1 MSDRVWTS
9 ILVDGFYLA
18 SLAVSALFF
27 AATQRLTGARWSAG
41 LRRVPEALAL
51 TLPVGA
57 VMLLC
62 AVALGREALY
72 PWARPGT
79 FSGEPDFAGKIV
91 YLKPAFV
98 FARMALV
105 LAVWMGFAVWFRR
118 ASLDERAGRGA
129 TYERRLDRI
138 AAAFAPVFA
147 LTFTM
152 ASYDF
157 LISLDPRWFST
168 MFAVYVFAGSFVQGI
183 AAITLATVILRRRR
197 GVLGE
202 VGPAALHDLG
212 KLLFA
217 FTTFWAY
224 TWVCQYLLIWYG
236 DMPEEVGYYVVRT
249 SGPWLPLF
257 LGGLA
262 LGWLVPFLVLL
273 PVSAKRSPRVLAAV
287 SALILVARWLDVY
300 LLVTPCVSPAPELG
314 LAELGIGAVSVALVV
329 VLFMR
334 RFAAPR
340 RAP

>member
-9 ILVDGFYLA
+9 LLVDGFYLT
-18 SLAVSALFF
+18 SLAVSAIFF
-27 AATQRLTGARWSAG
+27 AATQRLTGARWSVG
-41 LRRVPEALAL
+41 LRRIPEAWAL

-57 VMLLC
+57 AMLLGA
-62 AVALGREALY
+62 AVFGREALY
-72 PWARPGT
+72 PWARPGA

-91 YLKPAFV
+91 YLRPAFV
-98 FARMALV
+98 LARMAIV
-105 LAVWMGFAVWFRR
+105 LAIWMGFAIWFRR
-118 ASLDERAGRGA
+118 ASRD
-129 TYERRLDRI
+129 ERRLDRL
-138 AAAFAPVFA
+138 AAAFVPVFA
-147 LTFTM
+147 LTFTV

-157 LISLDPRWFST
+157 LISLEPGWFST

-183 AAITLATVILRRRR
+183 AAITLATVILRRR
-197 GVLGE
+197 GLLGD
-202 VGPAALHDLG
+202 VGAGALHDLG
-212 KLLFA
+212 KLLLA

-236 DMPEEVGYYVVRT
+236 DLPEEVGYYVVRT

-273 PVSAKRSPRVLAAV
+273 PVAAKRSPRVLAAV

-300 LLVTPCVSPAPELG
+300 LLVAPSQSRAPELG
-314 LAELGIGAVSVALVV
+314 LVDLGIAAVAAALVV
-329 VLFMR
+329 LVFAR
-334 RFAAPR
+334 RLAVAPR